1 MSITLKQLSEA
12 LDFKTSDDLDTRYST
27 TQVLNLFDSYDVEDY
42 LEWEYNYESKSLDD
56 YSDAEIQ
63 DEFEARGLSDLDSRE
78 EIEKIVQAH
87 RMGLLKVEGKHAD
100 LLLNWMYEH
109 ANKVV

>member
-1 MSITLKQLSEA
+1 MSITLEQLSEA
-12 LDFKTSDDLDTRYST
+12 LGFTTSNDLDTRYST
-27 TQVLNLFDSYDVEDY
+27 TQVLTLFDSYDIQDY
-42 LEWEYNYESKSLDD
+42 LEWESGYESKSLSD

-100 LLLNWMYEH
+100 LLLNWIYEL